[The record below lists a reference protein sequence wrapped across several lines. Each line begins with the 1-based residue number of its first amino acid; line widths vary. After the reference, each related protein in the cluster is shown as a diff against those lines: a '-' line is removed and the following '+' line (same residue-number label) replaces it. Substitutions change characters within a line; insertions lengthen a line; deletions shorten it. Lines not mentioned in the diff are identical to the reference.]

1 MTLDLPDAPELP
13 DLPAFDKHAMR
24 RAVRRG
30 VIRTA
35 FVGALWLL
43 LASFVLSIGGKV
55 ALSGLGREDH
65 LQHVVVVG
73 WQVAHPEF
81 FLRGS
86 GQGSGIVH
94 TTASYDA
101 TPLVVQ
107 PAAAAA
113 KLSFR
118 ESLFGGVSRS
128 YPDPTTAAS
137 QILQTVGNELY
148 ADVKWKTAER
158 KMLEQLPKPVRVA
171 AIVEFAQPLSYADY
185 KAFVDRT
192 GATTDIGSAP
202 LLLGTTGDFAQE
214 FGGPNTFTG
223 VCAWAPFYGVQLN
236 HGLRY
241 HDDPIG
247 GFRAWVASLH
257 DSDSGALAKVGVK
270 LSLLRDSARAG
281 VVHGVI
287 VQGTSA
293 AVLLKLLNDPAVRAV
308 HPYDVAFAVEGSR

>member
-1 MTLDLPDAPELP
+1 MTVDLPDAPELP
-13 DLPAFDKHAMR
+13 DLPAFDNRAMR

-43 LASFVLSIGGKV
+43 IASFFLSIGGRV
-55 ALSGLGREDH
+55 ALRGLGRDDH
-65 LQHVVVVG
+65 LHNVVALG

-81 FLRGS
+81 FLRSSGS
-86 GQGSGIVH
+86 GDGIVH
-94 TTASYDA
+94 TSVSYDA

-113 KLSFR
+113 KLSFS

-128 YPDPTTAAS
+128 HPDPSTAAS
-137 QILQTVGNELY
+137 QILQTLGNESY
-148 ADVKWKTAER
+148 NNVNWKTAEQ
-158 KMLEQLPKPVRVA
+158 KMLDQLPKPVRVA
-171 AIVEFAQPLSYADY
+171 GIVEFAQPLSYADY
-185 KAFVDRT
+185 MAFADRT
-192 GATTDIGSAP
+192 GEATDLRDAP
-202 LLLGTTGDFAQE
+202 LVLGTTGDLNEE
-214 FGGPNTFTG
+214 FDGPNTFTG

-247 GFRAWVASLH
+247 GFRSWVGSLH

-281 VVHGVI
+281 LVHGLI